1 MTIRCGALAALLLLT
16 ATPALADDPYAA
28 DGAAT
33 GDGRLTADVIFGRTG
48 AIERLR
54 ARLHQADASADL
66 QTDGWSTLCEHDYH
80 VGDYALGAKEC
91 DQAAARGTDAN
102 TAKIVRLLAAEPA
115 PRAEGSARVPLS
127 PGGHIGVIAGDYQG
141 FAIADT
147 GAQISVMMQSVA
159 KLAHVRILG
168 ASSSVDTT
176 TTAVA
181 GQIGILPE
189 ARIGAATLRDLPVL
203 VLPDRQLILGGGA
216 IRLPFILGLYAMTG
230 FGRVAWL
237 DHGRALALGDA
248 APAPTAGAVPITWHP
263 VGIGVPIDGVANH
276 GLGGRRQARLD
287 SGANLSYLYRTALPL
302 LKPEDAARLTPS
314 RRQVGGVGGV
324 VEEVIDTLPRATLA
338 LAGHPLEF
346 GEIDVAKDPGEGEA
360 ALLGEDVL
368 TRYAAAVLDFGTMR
382 FSVTP

>member
-1 MTIRCGALAALLLLT
+1 MKRLSGALAALLLAL
-16 ATPALADDPYAA
+16 ATPALADDPYGA
-28 DGAAT
+28 DATAT
-33 GDGRLTADVIFGRTG
+33 GDARLMADVIFGRAG
-48 AIERLR
+48 AIDRLR

-80 VGDYALGAKEC
+80 VGDYALGAREC

-102 TAKIVRLLAAEPA
+102 TAKIVHLLGAEPA
-115 PRAEGSARVPLS
+115 PRAEGSARVSLS
-127 PGGHIGVIAGDYQG
+127 SGGHISVIAGDYRD

-168 ASSSVDTT
+168 ASSAVDTT
-176 TTAVA
+176 TTSVA

-189 ARIGAATLRDLPVL
+189 AKIGAATLRDLPVL

-237 DHGRALALGDA
+237 DHGHALALGDA
-248 APAPTAGAVPITWHP
+248 APAPTANAVPITWHP
-263 VGIGVPIDGVANH
+263 VGIGVPVDGAA
-276 GLGGRRQARLD
+276 GRRQARLD
-287 SGANLSYLYRTALPL
+287 SGANLSYLYKGALPL
-302 LKPEDAARLTPS
+302 LKPEESARLSPS
-314 RRQVGGVGGV
+314 SRKVGGVGGV
-324 VEEVIDTLPRATLA
+324 VEEMIDTLPGATLS
-338 LAGHPLEF
+338 LAGHPLVF
-346 GEIDVAKDPGEGEA
+346 AEIDVAKDPGEGEA

-368 TRYAAAVLDFGTMR
+368 THYAAAVLDFRTMR